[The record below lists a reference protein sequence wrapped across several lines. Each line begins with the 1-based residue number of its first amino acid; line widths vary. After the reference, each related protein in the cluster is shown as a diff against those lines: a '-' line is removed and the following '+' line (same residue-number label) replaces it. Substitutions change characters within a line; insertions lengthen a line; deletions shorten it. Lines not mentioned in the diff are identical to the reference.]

1 MYTFLFEARRVGHL
15 LDELAL
21 EPLEELF
28 HLPHP
33 ELELG
38 VLPLQRLCLLFQA
51 GLKMTIEMRYGMHS
65 PSTECDSC
73 DMMNIEYRVHNSA
86 YLLPLAVLPA
96 PLGRLVVEVAHTAVL
111 GLLDVVLGGRRL
123 GCPSAFAVRVVG

>member
-51 GLKMTIEMRYGMHS
+51 GLKMTIEMRYGGHS
-65 PSTECDSC
+65 PSTCDSC

-96 PLGRLVVEVAHTAVL
+96 PLGRLVVEVAHAAVL
-111 GLLDVVLGGRRL
+111 GHAAIASGRR
-123 GCPSAFAVRVVG
+123 G